1 MESQGRETWLATF
14 RFVFGVQVPCE
25 EEGVLK
31 CSQHIDPADP
41 LDGIS
46 GPRLGKDHFERLA
59 HRPLRTAVK
68 GSAHGDSTARGAGQ
82 VSPRSHALECVNT
95 KASPTLT
102 KRFLQQSHAA
112 TSFVTN
118 FPSSGAK

>member
-41 LDGIS
+41 LAGIS
-46 GPRLGKDHFERLA
+46 GPRLGKDRFERLA

-68 GSAHGDSTARGAGQ
+68 GTHTVIRLPVVLARCRLDHMRLS
-82 VSPRSHALECVNT
+82 VSIP
-95 KASPTLT
+95 
-102 KRFLQQSHAA
+102 KR
-112 TSFVTN
+112 VR
-118 FPSSGAK
+118 P